1 MDSSNARFITYMFTD
16 LFGFCYF
23 VLPVVL
29 AFAAQLLLCF
39 RAKHIPPKLLSP
51 GMVLLILAAVY
62 GRVPGLW
69 REPAVSVPSGY
80 RGPDS
85 AGQSERL
92 AGVCRCAHV
101 PPTDKKD
108 TSLLRRL
115 FLYQKLRQT
124 LPG

>member
-62 GRVPGLW
+62 GAFLVFG
-69 REPAVSVPSGY
+69 E
-80 RGPDS
+80 
-85 AGQSERL
+85 
-92 AGVCRCAHV
+92 
-101 PPTDKKD
+101 
-108 TSLLRRL
+108 SLLYLFPLGIAGLILLGSLSAWLVYAVARTFRRL
-115 FLYQKLRQT
+115 TKKT
-124 LPG
+124 PHC